1 MLTPNS
7 QHADYQLIDFGRGRK
22 LERFGERLL
31 DRPCPAA
38 DGIQQAT
45 PKSWSKATHRVVD
58 KRWETKEV
66 EFPNELAGAAAQN
79 FEGEIND
86 TTSPKHEVNR
96 SWFFRWNDLS
106 LSLKTSPFGH
116 VGVFPE
122 QVENWAWLQKLVK
135 NRSTHSAEDAPPTAL
150 NLFAYTGG
158 STLALASAG
167 FAVAH
172 VDASKPSVQWARNN
186 AEDSH
191 LAHLPIRWIIDDAR
205 DFVQREARRKN
216 RYDVIVLDPPAFGH
230 GASGKR
236 WELDRDLGGLI
247 LDCCSLLSDRPIAML
262 LTGHSPI
269 LSMEYGPLPKRVF
282 KEVSSHFVSADSKRA
297 SLIDLKGRELDC
309 GYIFRWFN

>member
-1 MLTPNS
+1 LFTSKS
-7 QHADYQLIDFGRGRK
+7 QTADYQLIDFGRGRK
-22 LERFGERLL
+22 LERFDGRLL

-38 DGIQQAT
+38 DGIPQAT

-58 KRWETKEV
+58 KRWETNEV
-66 EFPNELAGAAAQN
+66 EFSSDAEGAATQNVAGEIVDAASPKLAG
-79 FEGEIND
+79 
-86 TTSPKHEVNR
+86 SR
-96 SWFFRWNDLS
+96 SWCFRWNDLS

-122 QVENWAWLQKLVK
+122 QVENWDWLSMLGKK
-135 NRSTHSAEDAPPTAL
+135 HIRKGTEDTPPNAL

-167 FAVAH
+167 FAVTH
-172 VDASKPSVQWARNN
+172 VDASKPSVQWARSN
-186 AEDSH
+186 AESSR
-191 LAHLPIRWIIDDAR
+191 LSHLPIRWIVDDVR
-205 DFVQREARRKN
+205 DFVQREVRRKN

-230 GASGKR
+230 GANGKR
-236 WELDRDLGGLI
+236 WELDRDLGSLI
-247 LDCCSLLSDRPIAML
+247 SDCCSLLTDHPIAML

-269 LSMEYGPLPKRVF
+269 SSMEYGPLEKPVF
-282 KEVSSHFVSADSKRA
+282 KSVSSHFASVDSKRA